1 MSEGLSIEIL
11 LAEAT
16 AELAGAGVPDPVA
29 QARDLLGI
37 ATGKEKVFIIA
48 HPEHIPSDPE
58 ISRFSELVRRRA
70 SREPFQQIA
79 GRQEFFGLDF
89 RVTPDVMIPR
99 PETELIVER
108 GIGLL
113 SEITTPSI
121 CEVGTGSGCIVVSL
135 LHSIPGASAVG
146 LEVSAPA
153 REVTLA
159 NARSNGVADR
169 LDLRESDVFGALSKD
184 ERFDLV
190 VSNPPY
196 VPLEDIAS
204 LQPEVRDHEPLVALT
219 DGSTGL
225 TIIERI
231 VKEAPDHLQ
240 TGGHLLLEIGFNQ
253 SRRVLKMFEP
263 RIWASA
269 EAFAD
274 LQGIPRMID
283 ASLAV
288 G

>member
-1 MSEGLSIEIL
+1 MTIKVL
-11 LAEAT
+11 LAEA
-16 AELAGAGVPDPVA
+16 ASALSDAGVPDPVA

-48 HPEHIPSDPE
+48 HPEHVPSKTE

-79 GRQEFFGLDF
+79 GHQEFFGLDF
-89 RVTPDVMIPR
+89 LVTPDVMIPR

-113 SEITTPSI
+113 SKIATPSI

-135 LHSIPGASAVG
+135 LHSLPEATAVG
-146 LEVSAPA
+146 LEVSSPA

-169 LDLRESDVFGALSKD
+169 LDLRESDVFSALVP
-184 ERFDLV
+184 EEQFDLI

-196 VPLEDIAS
+196 VPLEDIDS

-225 TIIERI
+225 TIIERL
-231 VKEAPDHLQ
+231 VNEAPDHLQ
-240 TGGHLLLEIGFNQ
+240 KGGHLLLEIGFDQ
-253 SRRVLKMFEP
+253 SRRVLEMFKP